1 MANPTLIQ
9 ISDIVWLKNDTSG
22 LFDIMGIVEDI
33 RRNPIGFHMYDIRD
47 FDGRL

>member
-22 LFDIMGIVEDI
+22 LFDIMGIVENI
-33 RRNPIGFHMYDIRD
+33 RRTPIGFNVYDIRD